1 MQKWVISYKPS
12 LIWNFRTLSMTSIL
26 ELKLPKW
33 ICSYLW
39 LFESSFSQ
47 QCDWKTKNAYVFQFS
62 HIYLTPL
69 LFSMFSSA
77 DNDILCQGQQASL
90 MTRLLMNFFQGQLM
104 PLHYVTLLCIIFW
117 WKMHAHIHEQKIS
130 SSFFLP
136 VKEFSSPPNWIWWHT
151 IHIYSLQSSEKL

>member
-1 MQKWVISYKPS
+1 MQKWVITYKHS

-26 ELKLPKW
+26 ELKQPKW
-33 ICSYLW
+33 ICSYIW

-47 QCDWKTKNAYVFQFS
+47 QCDWKTKNAYVFPFS

-104 PLHYVTLLCIIFW
+104 PLHYVTLLCIIFDE
-117 WKMHAHIHEQKIS
+117 KCTPTYTNRRFLHL
-130 SSFFLP
+130 FFLP
-136 VKEFSSPPNWIWWHT
+136 VKEFLSPPNWIWWHT